1 MKNNHDFFNF
11 HLYPVITE
19 KFCKNKSSIK
29 TLKQIIKADIKIVQM
44 REKEY
49 SKKEIID
56 LAYKYRKITK
66 KAKVKLIINDHID
79 AALLTGADGVHLGQD
94 DLPCKEARKIAP
106 NLIIGVSTHNLKEAL
121 QAEKDGADYINIGPV
136 FSTNTKIISGEP
148 LGIEMIRLISSKINI
163 PFTVMGGIKENNIE
177 AVIKAGASRIAIVT
191 EITKAKDIKHKILNL
206 RNKITENIKKDSYK

>member
-1 MKNNHDFFNF
+1 MINSRDFFNF
-11 HLYPVITE
+11 NLYPVITE

-29 TLKQIIKADIKIVQM
+29 TLKQIIKANIKIVQM

-56 LAYKYRKITK
+56 LAYKYREITK

-79 AALLTGADGVHLGQD
+79 VALITGADGVHLGQD

-148 LGIEMIRLISSKINI
+148 LGIEMIRSISSEIKI

-177 AVIKAGASRIAIVT
+177 AVIKAGARRIAIVT
-191 EITKAKDIKHKILNL
+191 EITKAKNIKQKILDL
-206 RNKITENIKKDSYK
+206 RNKITENIKKDSYR